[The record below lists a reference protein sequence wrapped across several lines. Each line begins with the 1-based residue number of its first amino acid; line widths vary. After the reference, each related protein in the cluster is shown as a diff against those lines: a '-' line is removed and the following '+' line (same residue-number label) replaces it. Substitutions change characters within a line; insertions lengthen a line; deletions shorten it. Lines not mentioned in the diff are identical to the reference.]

1 MGRRSVFR
9 TPLDESSSSTRLW
22 EGDETLEGGGEGNDD
37 IDGCV
42 IVGRQGGGVRKEAG
56 RGRRVVDPTTVASRP
71 DAVVV
76 VVAILPPDKDATTY
90 GVVLSL
96 QQ

>member
-1 MGRRSVFR
+1 
-9 TPLDESSSSTRLW
+9 
-22 EGDETLEGGGEGNDD
+22 
-37 IDGCV
+37 
-42 IVGRQGGGVRKEAG
+42 
-56 RGRRVVDPTTVASRP
+56 VVDPTTVASRP

-76 VVAILPPDKDATTY
+76 VVAILPPDEDATTY

>member
-37 IDGCV
+37 IDGCD
-42 IVGRQGGGVRKEAG
+42 IFGRQGGGVRKEAG

-76 VVAILPPDKDATTY
+76 VVAILPPDEDATTY